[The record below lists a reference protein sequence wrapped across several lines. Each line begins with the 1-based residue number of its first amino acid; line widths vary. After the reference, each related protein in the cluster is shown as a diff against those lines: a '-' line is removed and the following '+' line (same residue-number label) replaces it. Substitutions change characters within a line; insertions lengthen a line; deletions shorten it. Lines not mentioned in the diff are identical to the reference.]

1 MQPFNENR
9 PPSVYSL
16 VLYALG
22 FMLLWEWLRPLTQI
36 TSTEDTQIFVVFTAF
51 LFIVAY
57 FRLPF
62 WISFAIKLIALL
74 YAVHALYYPDVFLSF
89 QWVPHLIGDLQSS
102 LALIWDQQWTE
113 MSSLSRS
120 LLFFILLWLVSY
132 LMHYWLIQAK
142 RIFLFLFITVLYI
155 TVLDTFTPYDAKMA
169 IVRTVFIG
177 LILVGI
183 LRIMKIVEAEGF
195 SLMKGRFPV
204 MWMVPLTVVIALSS
218 TLGLLAPK
226 ASPQWPDPVPFI
238 TSMSDKGEE
247 GAGIN
252 TRFARIGYGTN
263 DSRLGGPFKF
273 DYKEVFTATVKERH
287 YWRVETKDAYTGKGW
302 ENSFS
307 NEQLLLDR
315 RSVEYAAPGSSLIEQ
330 GGAQMVKEEAS
341 INMAKT
347 YPFIVSP
354 GVITSI
360 QAKKNVD
367 FMLDPLTGQINT
379 TNGGN
384 PTRLKQYK
392 LEYELPLYDKKKLR
406 ESSQSYPQ
414 YVTQYYLQLPAELPQ
429 RVKKLA
435 ARIVKNEDN
444 PYDKAKAVE
453 NYFSLNNFGYDT
465 VDVRVPKKNEDYVD
479 KFLFDAQKGYCDN
492 FSTSMIVL
500 LRSVGIPARWV
511 KGFTYG
517 EYQDT
522 KNVYKTYKITNAN
535 AHSWPEVYFA
545 GVGWVPFE
553 PTRGFSNPTPIE
565 EEMKSASAPVAPPVK
580 KNDKKQVQPDK
591 KEQSASKGQNG
602 DGTLAIIGTAL
613 LYVIPLTVAAA
624 LLALLFRKKWLRQY
638 YIWKFRRRN
647 GSGTFADAYDRLLWL
662 TQLYGLKKDPSYT
675 LREYAVYVDRS
686 LDTRDM
692 RRLTS
697 AYESLQYS
705 NKQMADPW
713 TETNKELWENLIKKL
728 RG

>member
-1 MQPFNENR
+1 
-9 PPSVYSL
+9 
-16 VLYALG
+16 
-22 FMLLWEWLRPLTQI
+22 MLLWEWLRPLTQI

-62 WISFAIKLIALL
+62 WISFPIKLIALL

-392 LEYELPLYDKKKLR
+392 LEYELPQYDKKKLR
-406 ESSQSYPQ
+406 ESSRSYPQ

-522 KNVYKTYKITNAN
+522 KNVYKSYKITNAN

-565 EEMKSASAPVAPPVK
+565 EEMKRASAPVAPPVK
-580 KNDKKQVQPDK
+580 KKDKKQVQPDK

-624 LLALLFRKKWLRQY
+624 LLAVLFRKKWLRQY
-638 YIWKFRRRN
+638 YIWRFRRRK
-647 GSGTFADAYDRLLWL
+647 GSGTFSDAYDRLLWL

>member
-1 MQPFNENR
+1 MQAFKDNR
-9 PPSVYSL
+9 PSPIYSL

-36 TSTEDTQIFVVFTAF
+36 TSTEDTQVFVVFTAF
-51 LFIVAY
+51 LFIITY
-57 FRLPF
+57 FKLPV
-62 WISFAIKLIALL
+62 WLSFPIKLIALL

-89 QWVPHLIGDLQSS
+89 QWVPHLIGDLESN
-102 LALIWDQQWTE
+102 LMFIWNQEWTE

-120 LLFFILLWLVSY
+120 LLFFVLLWLVSY

-177 LILVGI
+177 LVLVGI
-183 LRIMKIVEAEGF
+183 LRIMKIVETEGF
-195 SLMKGRFPV
+195 SLMKGRFPI
-204 MWMVPLTVVIALSS
+204 MWMVPITVVIALSS

-238 TSMSDKGEE
+238 ASMSDKGEE
-247 GAGIN
+247 GSGIN
-252 TRFARIGYGTN
+252 SKFARIGYGTN
-263 DSRLGGPFKF
+263 DSHLGGPFEF
-273 DYKEVFTATVKERH
+273 DYKEVFTATVKEKH

-307 NEQLLLDR
+307 PEFHALNPQ
-315 RSVEYAAPGSSLIEQ
+315 SVEYTAPISSLIEP
-330 GGAQMVKEEAS
+330 GGAQMMKEKAT
-341 INMAKT
+341 IKMAKT
-347 YPFIVSP
+347 YPFVLSP

-367 FMLDPLTGQINT
+367 FMLDPLTGKIDT
-379 TNGGN
+379 MSGGD
-384 PTRLKQYK
+384 PTRLKKYQM
-392 LEYELPLYDKKKLR
+392 EYELPQYDEKKLR

-414 YVTQYYLQLPAELPQ
+414 YVTEYYLQLPKELPL

-435 ARIVKNEDN
+435 ASIVKNAEN

-453 NYFSLNNFGYDT
+453 NFFSLNNFGYDT
-465 VDVRVPKKNEDYVD
+465 VDVRAPKKNEDYVD
-479 KFLFDAQKGYCDN
+479 KFLFDAKKGYCDN

-517 EYQDT
+517 EYQET
-522 KNVYKTYKITNAN
+522 KNMNKTYKVTNAN
-535 AHSWPEVYFA
+535 AHSWPEVYFS

-553 PTRGFSNPTPIE
+553 PTRGFSNPSQIE
-565 EEMKSASAPVAPPVK
+565 EEVKSAAASVASPVK
-580 KNDKKQVQPDK
+580 KKNKQEVQPDEK
-591 KEQSASKGQNG
+591 DQSASKGQNG
-602 DGTLAIIGTAL
+602 DGSLAILGKSL
-613 LYVIPLTVAAA
+613 LYAIPLIFAAA
-624 LLALLFRKKWLRQY
+624 LLALVFRKKWLRQY
-638 YIWKFRRRN
+638 YIWRFRRRK
-647 GSGTFADAYDRLLWL
+647 GTGTFADAYDRLLWL
-662 TQLYGLKKDPSYT
+662 AQLYGLKKDPSYT

-692 RRLTS
+692 RMLTS
-697 AYESLQYS
+697 AYESLQYG
-705 NKQMADPW
+705 NRKTADQW
-713 TETNKELWENLIKKL
+713 TDTNKKLWENLIKKL